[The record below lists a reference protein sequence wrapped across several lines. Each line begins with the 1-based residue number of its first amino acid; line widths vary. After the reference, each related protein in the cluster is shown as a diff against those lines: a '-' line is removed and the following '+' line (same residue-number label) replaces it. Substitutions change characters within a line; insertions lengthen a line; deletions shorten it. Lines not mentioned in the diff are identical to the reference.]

1 MPRKKVNPVEEPEQV
16 NDTELE
22 SQVTEDAV
30 EGLEQPPAD
39 IPPEDVSP
47 PTVDEEA
54 PLPEP
59 PPEDMDTPRSSSLR
73 RARTPDR
80 TGKRPSK
87 LSRRLWRN
95 LWMSRRNP
103 PP

>member
-39 IPPEDVSP
+39 VPPERS
-47 PTVDEEA
+47 EEHTSE
-54 PLPEP
+54 LQSQ
-59 PPEDMDTPRSSSLR
+59 R
-73 RARTPDR
+73 
-80 TGKRPSK
+80 
-87 LSRRLWRN
+87 
-95 LWMSRRNP
+95 
-103 PP
+103 